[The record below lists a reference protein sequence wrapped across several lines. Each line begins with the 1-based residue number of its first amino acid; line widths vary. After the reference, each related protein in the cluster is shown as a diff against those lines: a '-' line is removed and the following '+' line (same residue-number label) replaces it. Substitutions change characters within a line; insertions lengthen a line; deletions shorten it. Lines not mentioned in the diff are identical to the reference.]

1 MILITGG
8 NGSIGS
14 ELIKMFL
21 AEGKEVVSV
30 GRKAREVEGYIY
42 EACDLG
48 VAENVENLFK
58 KYDFDL
64 IIHLAAMLNTASNTY
79 PAEAFEANVLG
90 TYHLLKMNIEKKAKF
105 IYGSSINAYGYIP
118 TDEDNWADESTASV
132 PNDFYSITKCTC
144 ERMGAYFA
152 KTYGFEFVAA
162 RIPII
167 VGPGQAS
174 PTSLWR
180 EKVFT
185 SVRDGEPVDFL
196 FGKDTPPSPIAHV
209 QDTVKPIYILCNQ
222 KAQSNLYNLPCEVT
236 TMGVLADA
244 IHSVNPDVKVSFGTR
259 RPPSSPDYV
268 CCKKFLEE
276 FDYKLVP
283 LADQIKAYKE

>member
-21 AEGKEVVSV
+21 KEGKQVVSV

-48 VAENVENLFK
+48 VSENVEALFK

-64 IIHLAAMLNTASNTY
+64 IIHLAAMLNTASNTN
-79 PAEAFEANVLG
+79 PAEAFEANILG

-105 IYGSSINAYGYIP
+105 IYGSSINAYGLIP
-118 TDEDNWADESTASV
+118 TDQDHWANEATPSV

-144 ERMGAYFA
+144 ERIGAYFA

-162 RIPII
+162 RIPVI
-167 VGPGQAS
+167 VGPGQGS
-174 PTSLWR
+174 KNSMWR
-180 EKVFT
+180 EQVFT
-185 SVRDGEPVDFL
+185 SVQDSQPINMT
-196 FGKDTPPSPIAHV
+196 FGQDTPPVPIAHV
-209 QDTVKPIYILCNQ
+209 NDTVKPIYILCKENP
-222 KAQSNLYNLPCEVT
+222 KESLYNLPCEVT
-236 TMGVLADA
+236 TMRALADA
-244 IHSVNPDVKVSFGTR
+244 IHAVNPDVQINFGTK

-268 CCKKFLEE
+268 DCSRFMNE
-276 FDYKLVP
+276 FNYKLIP
-283 LADQIKAYKE
+283 LSEQIKAYK